1 MGRWRD
7 WNEERMTI
15 TMVTIVTIVKLGNV
29 MEMWEMNENENVKEK
44 EIESE

>member
-15 TMVTIVTIVKLGNV
+15 TMATNSDNSET
-29 MEMWEMNENENVKEK
+29 
-44 EIESE
+44 EICDGDE